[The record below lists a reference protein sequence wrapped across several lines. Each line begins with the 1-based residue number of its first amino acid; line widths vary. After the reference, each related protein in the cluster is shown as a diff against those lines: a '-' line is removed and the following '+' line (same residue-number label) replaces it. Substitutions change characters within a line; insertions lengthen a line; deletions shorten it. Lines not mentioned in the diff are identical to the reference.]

1 MAVSLQKV
9 KKGGR
14 VNLTKGTGLKKAL
27 LGLGWDVNRYE
38 GSDDFDLDLVLF
50 LCDENK
56 KCISD
61 AYIVFYNNPEDPN
74 GAVQHS
80 GDNRTGEGDGDDES
94 ATIDFSKVPEN
105 VKYIILAVTIDQAK
119 ARNQNFGLVDNS
131 YVHVANAETGEDL
144 VRYDLGEDF
153 STQTSV
159 IFAELYRQD
168 KEWKFRAVGEGY
180 EKELSDLCG
189 EYGLEVAG

>member
-1 MAVSLQKV
+1 MSVNL
-9 KKGGR
+9 KKGGS
-14 VNLTKGTGLKKAL
+14 VNLRKDNPNLSKIYV
-27 LGLGWDVNRYE
+27 GLGWDPVKSGLFSSHEFDIDASVIAMDKNDRKVDVLYFNRKE
-38 GSDDFDLDLVLF
+38 IWD
-50 LCDENK
+50 
-56 KCISD
+56 
-61 AYIVFYNNPEDPN
+61 
-74 GAVQHS
+74 GALIHH
-80 GDNRTGEGDGDDES
+80 GDNLTGEGDGDDES

-153 STQTSV
+153 STQKSV

-180 EKELSDLCG
+180 EKDLAELCV
-189 EYGLEVAG
+189 EYGLTVD